1 MPSYSYLR
9 RTGAFLSLSIKRVE
23 CADGVVEQGPIDL
36 PLQLSWES
44 GCKLDTTSLK
54 TIMIAGSWAKK
65 GFSNLGEV
73 PLHKDLPAVGL
84 GKSSGLSVCH
94 CSALGYN
101 ISEG

>member
-54 TIMIAGSWAKK
+54 TMIAGSGAKK
-65 GFSNLGEV
+65 GFPTWE
-73 PLHKDLPAVGL
+73 
-84 GKSSGLSVCH
+84 KSLCTKTFLQLAWERVVV
-94 CSALGYN
+94 
-101 ISEG
+101 